1 MNKQDF
7 IKSHKDK
14 LLQIYKELTGSTKG
28 FDSWLNSSDSD
39 EAINKLMSI
48 AQTIKGVA
56 DKEAQQM
63 GWKDA
68 EERDLMLGN
77 GTEADDWVDW
87 QDDWDAFPEVA
98 DNNEEL
104 PITDEPLSIRD
115 ACAKTFAEK
124 NALSGVDIFG
134 SAPLDKQM
142 FITEHKEM
150 LQSMFGETTDLTTDS
165 RVDYLMNAPEEVIQ
179 ALSGVAFSK
188 PIDGILNERGELLT
202 ELPFNGCE
210 ETLRNIELNDLALT
224 CIQDIDALLDL
235 YVEAGDKTFS
245 KEAKILDML
254 VNYIKTARKAKDT
267 YEELKLI
274 IQG

>member
-1 MNKQDF
+1 MSKQDF

-28 FDSWLNSSDSD
+28 FDSWLKSSDSD
-39 EAINKLMSI
+39 EAINKLMSV
-48 AQTIKGVA
+48 AEAIKGVA

-77 GTEADDWVDW
+77 DTEATDWNAEKDI
-87 QDDWDAFPEVA
+87 F
-98 DNNEEL
+98 
-104 PITDEPLSIRD
+104 DEP
-115 ACAKTFAEK
+115 APFVK
-124 NALSGVDIFG
+124 GVDIFG
-134 SAPLDKQM
+134 SVPLDKQM
-142 FITEHKEM
+142 FITEHKDM

-188 PIDGILNERGELLT
+188 PIEGVLNERGELLT
-202 ELPFNGCE
+202 ELPFNGFE
-210 ETLRNIELNDLALT
+210 DTMRNIELNDIALT
-224 CIQDIDALLDL
+224 CIKDIDTLLDL

-245 KEAKILDML
+245 KEARVLDML

-267 YEELKLI
+267 YEELKIL

>member
-7 IKSHKDK
+7 IKSHEDK

-28 FDSWLNSSDSD
+28 FDSWLKSSDGD
-39 EAINKLMSI
+39 EAINKLLSV

-77 GTEADDWVDW
+77 DTEATDWE
-87 QDDWDAFPEVA
+87 DWDAEKDLFS
-98 DNNEEL
+98 
-104 PITDEPLSIRD
+104 EP
-115 ACAKTFAEK
+115 APYVK
-124 NALSGVDIFG
+124 GVDIF
-134 SAPLDKQM
+134 SSVPLDKQL
-142 FITEHKEM
+142 FITEHKDM

-179 ALSGVAFSK
+179 TLSGVAFSK
-188 PIDGILNERGELLT
+188 PIEGILNERGELLT

-210 ETLRNIELNDLALT
+210 ETMRNIQLNDMALN
-224 CIQDIDALLDL
+224 CIQDIDAIMDL
-235 YVEAGDKTFS
+235 YVDAGDKLFS
-245 KEAKILDML
+245 KEAKVLDMI
-254 VNYIKTARKAKDT
+254 VNYIRSIRKAKNVYQD
-267 YEELKLI
+267 LKEI
-274 IQG
+274 IQ